1 MSIGEEAPSSSPSS
15 TSTTS
20 SFGLGGNGNGSR
32 ILGYGGGVEQT
43 SGLLRQ
49 LDDEH
54 AHPGGS
60 VGEFNYGGDHDQLT
74 STNSAGGAF
83 DLESC
88 ILNDEA
94 TNNYLQ
100 QAFNAMNIAGKA
112 GYMGPEG
119 LDGKCAN
126 IRKTSL
132 SSFSGSKSVSRLS

>member
-15 TSTTS
+15 TSTSS
-20 SFGLGGNGNGSR
+20 SFGLGGGNNGNGSR
-32 ILGYGGGVEQT
+32 ILGYGGGGEQS

-54 AHPGGS
+54 NLAGG
-60 VGEFNYGGDHDQLT
+60 VPEVNYGGHDQLT
-74 STNSAGGAF
+74 STNSGGGTF
-83 DLESC
+83 DLDSC
-88 ILNDEA
+88 LLNDEA

-119 LDGKCAN
+119 LDGA
-126 IRKTSL
+126 
-132 SSFSGSKSVSRLS
+132 